1 MMRRRSSSS
10 TTPKASKPLI
20 SRTNESTV
28 HPIQTRKTTK
38 KPSGISRLS
47 FRRLSKTSRQRGR
60 EEDDDG
66 RRPTEADRPDAEKS
80 QSQSDLEDEGGV
92 QYIDLDVVVMA
103 SPGTHEATSEGPLEP
118 DREASVSIPASGERG
133 GLERSLDEELV
144 ENSATTLR
152 PRVGDEPSVEGQND
166 SAPSHLLSRS
176 SPATPPRRSSRD
188 DGPPDSAA
196 ASSPHRMS
204 DSPTATYRLPDSL
217 RKRRRGSGQ
226 RILWRDSSEGRS
238 PSPPGDGGSDEW
250 VHVQTLGW
258 EEQLAAFWTL
268 LYPNQPRSVVP
279 LAAAAQGPPLRS
291 WYDDVWY
298 FWFVASCGRTRA
310 HLFTVCAMECF
321 LCAA

>member
-1 MMRRRSSSS
+1 MRRRSSSS
-10 TTPKASKPLI
+10 ATPKASKPLI

-38 KPSGISRLS
+38 KPSGIPRLS

-60 EEDDDG
+60 EEEDDV
-66 RRPTEADRPDAEKS
+66 RRPTEAVRPDAEKS
-80 QSQSDLEDEGGV
+80 QSQLDLDDEGDV

-103 SPGTHEATSEGPLEP
+103 SPGTYEATSEGPLEP
-118 DREASVSIPASGERG
+118 DRQASVSIPAPGERG

-152 PRVGDEPSVEGQND
+152 PRVGDDASVESPNGSD
-166 SAPSHLLSRS
+166 PSHLVSRR

-188 DGPPDSAA
+188 DGPSSSTA
-196 ASSPHRMS
+196 ASPPPRMS

-226 RILWRDSSEGRS
+226 RILWRDSSDGRS
-238 PSPPGDGGSDEW
+238 PSPPVDGGNDEW
-250 VHVQTLGW
+250 VHVQALGW

-279 LAAAAQGPPLRS
+279 LAAADQGPPIRS
-291 WYDDVWY
+291 WYDDVWC
-298 FWFVASCGRTRA
+298 FWFVSSCGRTRA
-310 HLFTVCAMECF
+310 HLLTVCAMECSDR
-321 LCAA
+321 AA